1 MMWLVDPVQ
10 YHVTSSHPISAS
22 LNPPLL
28 VNQKTASPEVCQ
40 GAIEEFL
47 QRLAM

>member
-1 MMWLVDPVQ
+1 MNMDDVAVDPVQ
-10 YHVTSSHPISAS
+10 YHRSIA
-22 LNPPLL
+22 LL
-28 VNQKTASPEVCQ
+28 VNPKTASPEVCQ